1 MEEKNNNQVIIN
13 NNVYS
18 DDTYMALVNEFD
30 QIRTCIGMY
39 ISKANTEGAMHLW
52 KEIFNNALD
61 ECVNPHSPS
70 KKIYVTFDEVKHEFT
85 VTDEGRGIPF
95 AELVSVSTKKHTSTK
110 FVRSEPWMKG
120 QAGRNGVG
128 IVVTVAL
135 SDYMSMTSYRGDKY
149 KYIEFTDGVLKEGK
163 ILSLKKPQNGLCVKF
178 IPSEKYLGEMDV
190 TIDLVEDYLRRMS
203 YLLPDDI
210 KVSFYGNTNDD
221 KTIKRDYKYQG
232 LAANVQYLSST
243 LEFEPIDLVYEC
255 EDFDLLVSFSYDK
268 TVDDMLINSYCN
280 YIYTTEGGTHELAA
294 QKAICDFFT
303 REAKKLDPDNKFE
316 VSYEDCKK
324 GLIMAVNCRHL
335 NPGFEGQHKTRVN
348 NADVIQQGKRGVI
361 STLYKYFAS
370 NNMLLRKIISYLRM
384 ISKARMETY
393 KIKGI
398 KAKKNSTFLD
408 DSDIGMKFANI
419 ADRNYQGYKEL
430 VITEGLS
437 AYGAIDNARN
447 NTYQAVCALTGVSDN
462 VFGLSLEQ
470 LKTKRIFMDL
480 LNIMG
485 CGVGPDFDINK
496 LKWNK
501 IIIMTDS
508 DVDGSNI
515 TSLLLCFFFIFLRP
529 IIDEGRLFK
538 AIPPLYIVDTKSIK
552 KYYTGDPWLFDKKDY
567 YELFNTMISNNVEV
581 GIDDDKEIRILK
593 KKELRMWLEL
603 NGEYLLELDSLVKR
617 SASEPLILEYACYYK
632 LISLGDEH
640 KFKKLIEETFSEL
653 TYDIY
658 ESSLAGSYEGKY
670 VSLIT
675 DKLFMRMAQR
685 FIQALADNPSFFIYC
700 KNKNEKN
707 DPFNKLTIGQFL
719 KQMNSSFNININQR
733 FKGLGEAATEV
744 LFVTTLNPKIRR
756 LIRMNIEDAKQALEI
771 FDLLHGKSDN
781 MREQRRISLENTKI
795 SYSDI
800 DN

>member
-1 MEEKNNNQVIIN
+1 MAEKSKNEIVIN

-18 DDTYMALVNEFD
+18 DDTYMALANEFD

-39 ISKANTEGAMHLW
+39 ISKANTEGALHLW

-70 KKIYVTFDEVKHEFT
+70 NKIYITFDEKKCEFT

-95 AELVSVSTKKHTSTK
+95 EELISVSTKKHTSTK

-128 IVVTVAL
+128 LVVTVAL
-135 SDYMSMTSYRGDKY
+135 SDYMSITSYRGDKY
-149 KYIEFTDGVLKEGK
+149 KYIEFIEGDVKEGK
-163 ILSLKKPQNGLCVKF
+163 VLSLKKPQNGLCVKF
-178 IPSEKYLGEMDV
+178 IPSEKYLGEMNV
-190 TIDLVEDYLRRMS
+190 TTDLVEDYLRRMS
-203 YLLPDDI
+203 YVLPDDI
-210 KVSFYGNTNDD
+210 KISFYGNTSDD

-232 LAANVQYLSST
+232 LAANVDYLSST
-243 LEFEPIDLVYEC
+243 LEFNPLDISYEC

-268 TVDDMLINSYCN
+268 TLDDMLVNSYCN

-294 QKAICDFFT
+294 QKAICDFFS
-303 REAKKLDPDNKFE
+303 REAKKLDPESKFE
-316 VSYEDCKK
+316 VTYEDCKK

-348 NADVIQQGKRGVI
+348 NSDVLQQGKRGLT
-361 STLYKYFAS
+361 SSLYKYFSS
-370 NNMLLRKIISYLRM
+370 NNMMLRKIISYLRM
-384 ISKARMETY
+384 IAKARMETH

-398 KAKKNSTFLD
+398 KNKKNSTFLD
-408 DSDIGMKFANI
+408 DSEIGLKFSNI

-462 VFGLSLEQ
+462 VFGLSLTQ
-470 LKTKRIFMDL
+470 LKTKKIFMDL

-515 TSLLLCFFFIFLRP
+515 TSLLLCFFFLFLRP
-529 IIDEGRLFK
+529 IIDEGKLFK
-538 AIPPLYIVDTKSIK
+538 AIPPLYIVDPKSIK
-552 KYYTGDPWLFDKKDY
+552 KYYNGDPWLFDKKDY
-567 YELFNTMISNNVEV
+567 YELFNTMISNNIEV
-581 GIDDDKEIRILK
+581 GIDDDKQIRMLK

-603 NGEYLLELDSLVKR
+603 NGDYLLELDSLVKR
-617 SASEPLILEYACYYK
+617 SASEPLILEYVCYYK
-632 LISLGDEH
+632 LKSMGDEN
-640 KFKKLIEETFSEL
+640 KFKEFIEQAFSEL

-658 ESSLAGSYEGKY
+658 ESSLTGSYEGRY
-670 VSLIT
+670 ISLIT

-685 FIQALADNPSFFIYC
+685 FMQTLSDNPSFFIYC
-700 KNKNEKN
+700 KNKNDKN
-707 DPFNKLTIGQFL
+707 DQFNKMTIGEFL
-719 KQMNSSFNININQR
+719 KLMNNSFNITINQR

-756 LIRMNIEDAKQALEI
+756 LIRMNIEDAKHALET

-781 MREQRRISLENTKI
+781 MREQRRTLLDNTKI